1 MCTLVEQNNY
11 ARFEMV
17 DSVADKNEEKIYM
30 SIDHLEKGTYILH
43 ILLKNKVVKTITINK
58 E

>member
-1 MCTLVEQNNY
+1 
-11 ARFEMV
+11 MV

-30 SIDHLEKGTYILH
+30 SIDHLEKGTYTLH